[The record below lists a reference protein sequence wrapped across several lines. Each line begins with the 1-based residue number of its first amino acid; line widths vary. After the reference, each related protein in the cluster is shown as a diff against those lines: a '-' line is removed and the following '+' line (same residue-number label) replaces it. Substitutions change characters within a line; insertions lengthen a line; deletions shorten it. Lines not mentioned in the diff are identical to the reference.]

1 MVEITDLILDGN
13 YYESM
18 IEYYGKH
25 PCKQSIRNKPIRL
38 DFKACSLN
46 KPDGYCVDFSL
57 YQGNYY
63 DPSEKYPSYETEFG
77 KCTAPLLAMIDEM
90 DEEVQELPLHFVTDN
105 LFTFHNLMLEMKKR
119 GYGLTGTF
127 RAGRHPKGIPLASK
141 EAINKRERG
150 SMEYTLEVG
159 SNV

>member
-1 MVEITDLILDGN
+1 
-13 YYESM
+13 
-18 IEYYGKH
+18 
-25 PCKQSIRNKPIRL
+25 
-38 DFKACSLN
+38 
-46 KPDGYCVDFSL
+46 
-57 YQGNYY
+57 
-63 DPSEKYPSYETEFG
+63 
-77 KCTAPLLAMIDEM
+77 MIDEM